1 MSSSDES
8 ITDDTEEF
16 ILPKKRKLRVKES
29 RNVPKRDLLAST
41 DGSSST
47 SWIDQYSPRN
57 TSELCLHPRKL
68 SDLRKVMSSMVNG
81 GANAPKLLIL
91 HGPSGC
97 GKSTSAKL
105 LAQDLIASSETSLI
119 EYTESNS
126 FVEFLHDARYRV
138 GYNKCVILVEEY
150 PNVFHEPTHQSFK
163 DSLWEWL
170 HIDEPLPPLILCV
183 TEVEHQSDDNH
194 GREFFNIQNNWT
206 VDTLVG
212 KRISNHTEVAKVKFN
227 PIAMTYIKKAL
238 NRLIQSESK
247 SVFNRIPKSETSE
260 FVDSIGKCGDIRSS
274 IANLQFWSTMR
285 SKLPARDEKSMELYS
300 IGKETHLNLFHAVGK
315 IIYGSTNN
323 AYGEVGDDEFDIDYF
338 TILDVLS
345 TYPSNNLLQLSLLE
359 NYGIFNNVDFD
370 IEQATKIVDNLS
382 LGDVLGGS
390 SAEGANKEIGI
401 RGVRSIL
408 GSVGSHQTMSKGTK
422 GAATSIKFP
431 RHFKIIR
438 EYNRITS
445 EIREYQKYVR
455 SGISFQDLNLIYG
468 FYEPKI
474 YNSIKWKTKNG
485 IPNTRSNYN
494 RLGGKFK
501 EIYPTEGLPIADL
514 EEEEEEERLRAVYDQ
529 YRIQIKT
536 QMNEGAGMDHETDD
550 GGLSDPIEE
559 SDSDFDFDDSIGDME
574 LNNILSQT
582 KSQQVVPPGRS
593 HVAGS
598 DGDSD
603 SDVFSSDE
611 ELDELIRKRNL

>member
-16 ILPKKRKLRVKES
+16 IHPKKRKLRLKDS
-29 RNVPKRDLLAST
+29 RNGPKRESLAGG
-41 DGSSST
+41 DGPSLT

-68 SDLRKVMSSMVNG
+68 SDLRKVMLSMVNG
-81 GANAPKLLIL
+81 DANAPKLLIL

-97 GKSTSAKL
+97 GKSTSTKL
-105 LAQDLIASSETSLI
+105 LAQDLIQSSATSLI
-119 EYTESNS
+119 EYTESNL
-126 FVEFLHDARYRV
+126 FVEFLHDAKYRV
-138 GYNKCVILVEEY
+138 GYNRCVILVEEY
-150 PNVFHEPTHQSFK
+150 PNVFHEPTHQLFK

-170 HIDEPLPPLILCV
+170 HIEEPLPPLILCV

-212 KRISNHTEVAKVKFN
+212 KRISNHTHVAKVKFN
-227 PIAMTYIKKAL
+227 PIAMTYIKKTL
-238 NRLIQSESK
+238 NKLIQSESK
-247 SVFNRIPKSETSE
+247 LVFNRIPKLEISE

-285 SKLPARDEKSMELYS
+285 SKLPARDEKLMELYS
-300 IGKETHLNLFHAVGK
+300 IGKETHLNLFHAIGK
-315 IIYGSTNN
+315 IIYGLTNN
-323 AYGEVGDDEFDIDYF
+323 AYGEVGDDEFGIDYF

-359 NYGIFNNVDFD
+359 NYGIFNNVDFG
-370 IEQATKIVDNLS
+370 IEQATGIVDNLS
-382 LGDVLGGS
+382 LGDVLGSS

-408 GSVGSHQTMSKGTK
+408 GLIGSHQSVSKGANR
-422 GAATSIKFP
+422 AASLIKFP

-438 EYNRITS
+438 EYNRITL

-474 YNSIKWKTKNG
+474 YNSAKWKMKNG
-485 IPNTRSNYN
+485 IPNTRLNYN

-529 YRIQIKT
+529 YRIEIKT
-536 QMNEGAGMDHETDD
+536 QMNEGAAMDQDTDD
-550 GGLSDPIEE
+550 GDLSDPIEE
-559 SDSDFDFDDSIGDME
+559 SDSDFDDSIGDME

-582 KSQQVVPPGRS
+582 KSQQVLQPAQS
-593 HVAGS
+593 HIAGS
-598 DGDSD
+598 DSD
-603 SDVFSSDE
+603 SDVFLSDE
-611 ELDELIRKRNL
+611 ELDELIRKRYL